1 MFPID
6 KACELLVDLLP
17 VQNITTLVRMSGG
30 GLERCPEQGDQIV
43 FEPVK
48 AIPARWGVTIL
59 EKSSTQLL
67 SFRW

>member
-6 KACELLVDLLP
+6 EACELLVDLLP
-17 VQNITTLVRMSGG
+17 VQNITTLVSGG
-30 GLERCPEQGDQIV
+30 GLEGCPEQGDQIV

-48 AIPARWGVTIL
+48 TILARWGVMIL